1 MHHRIYF
8 KYNQKN
14 TIANSGEG
22 ARLPPAR
29 AIAARRESPSAA
41 LPSAAHPRPAAR
53 TPQAPR
59 LLPLSPRHG
68 GIRARS
74 SPRKAPARS
83 PPRRSASLAPSA
95 SACAR
100 VPGAGASPSGVRGG
114 AGERRGDEA
123 AGRLRR
129 RSGRRWNPRGL
140 RSRVRPGAGGKPLA
154 LLSRDD
160 GQILSGCLVH
170 GFLSGAR
177 PGSLHRVESPWLILA
192 TGQWVFL
199 RARQEPESQPAS
211 PSSSLMPAKKNVLRL
226 QQEQLYHKA
235 IIPDACGKV
244 MLLKYHQ

>member
-1 MHHRIYF
+1 MSTLRSKPNIKQNLGGSLRNKFQGRICLF
-8 KYNQKN
+8 ESERSVPQ
-14 TIANSGEG
+14 SGHD
-22 ARLPPAR
+22 
-29 AIAARRESPSAA
+29 I
-41 LPSAAHPRPAAR
+41 HPC
-53 TPQAPR
+53 
-59 LLPLSPRHG
+59 HG

-74 SPRKAPARS
+74 SPRTAPARS

-100 VPGAGASPSGVRGG
+100 ARAGRRSEPVGREGRGRGKARRRGG
-114 AGERRGDEA
+114 G
-123 AGRLRR
+123 LRR

-177 PGSLHRVESPWLILA
+177 PGSLHRVENPWLILA

-199 RARQEPESQPAS
+199 SARQEPGSQPAS

-226 QQEQLYHKA
+226 MCRYTEERPCEDTGRRWPSTAKEIGL
-235 IIPDACGKV
+235 
-244 MLLKYHQ
+244 